1 MPVLHLKTAGERILS
16 VDKVNAS
23 HQKNHHNW
31 FLGSFFFTQNGTWN
45 LLTSQTKTHTFYC
58 CTYRNLLTSGGQ
70 HPGLGLPG
78 SLQQLASTS
87 TERRSSVTWTTRMN
101 YQKVNFS
108 SHLCSFKVGCPQ
120 VLVGSPLDA
129 NVSPV
134 LGIDLDLRRVVFS
147 KVGSRWCIV
156 VAISNIGSFWCIV
169 VTMSKVVRF

>member
-23 HQKNHHNW
+23 QSEKPSQMVP
-31 FLGSFFFTQNGTWN
+31 GIVFFTQNGTWN
-45 LLTSQTKTHTFYC
+45 LLTSQTKTHTFCC
-58 CTYRNLLTSGGQ
+58 CTKRNLLTSGGE

-147 KVGSRWCIV
+147 KV
-156 VAISNIGSFWCIV
+156 AFDALLLPFQ
-169 VTMSKVVRF
+169 T